1 MLMNSPH
8 LPETRQQAF
17 DLVAGMAATLGSPA
31 RLKILHVLAQ
41 APRSVDA
48 VAGITGESVAN
59 VSQHLQ
65 KLRREGLVECRKD
78 KLARIYRIADPAVAL
93 LLESLFDL
101 AERVSPAFAD
111 TGSGV
116 AGDERPVAL
125 MTVIDD
131 IRRKKAALL
140 DIREAYETAHSPVEG
155 AIRMPLDELP
165 QKARTLVKSRTYYV
179 VCRGRA
185 CELAARGV
193 TMLRAMGFRAYRLK
207 DSPASL
213 RAQAHHLVA

>member
-1 MLMNSPH
+1 MRPTRP
-8 LPETRQQAF
+8 PETRQPLF
-17 DLVAGMAATLGSPA
+17 DTVAGMAGTLGSPA

-48 VAGITGESVAN
+48 VAAITGETVAN

-65 KLRREGLVECRKD
+65 KLRREGLLVCRKD
-78 KLARIYRIADPAVAL
+78 KLSRIYRIADPAVAL
-93 LLESLFDL
+93 LLEGLFDL
-101 AERVSPAFAD
+101 AERISPSFAEMD
-111 TGSGV
+111 KRV
-116 AGDERPVAL
+116 ADEDRPVAL
-125 MTVIDD
+125 RTVVGE

-140 DIREAYETAHSPVEG
+140 DIREACEASHSPVEG
-155 AIRMPLDELP
+155 AIRLPLDDLP
-165 QKARTLVKSRTYYV
+165 RKAGSLAKSRTYYV

-193 TMLRAMGFRAYRLK
+193 KMLRAMGFKAYRLK

-213 RAQAHHLVA
+213 RAQALSLVA